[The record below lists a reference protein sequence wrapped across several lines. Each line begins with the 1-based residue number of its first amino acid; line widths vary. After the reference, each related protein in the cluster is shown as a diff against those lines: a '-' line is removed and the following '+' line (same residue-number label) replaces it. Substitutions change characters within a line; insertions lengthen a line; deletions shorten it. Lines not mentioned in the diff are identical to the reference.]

1 MLTDEIQEE
10 VLQLSDLE
18 KIHLVEMLMD
28 DLDIPDPDV
37 EKLWI
42 EESEKRSSLIT
53 IKNAGSSRKQE
64 FHFGGHTDLFYDWVE
79 NHLLNTIRKELL
91 KVM

>member
-1 MLTDEIQEE
+1 MLTYDIQEKI
-10 VLQLSDLE
+10 LQLSDLE

-42 EESEKRSSLIT
+42 EESEKRYKAYKEGKVNGIPLEV
-53 IKNAGSSRKQE
+53 IKGKYSK
-64 FHFGGHTDLFYDWVE
+64 
-79 NHLLNTIRKELL
+79 
-91 KVM
+91 